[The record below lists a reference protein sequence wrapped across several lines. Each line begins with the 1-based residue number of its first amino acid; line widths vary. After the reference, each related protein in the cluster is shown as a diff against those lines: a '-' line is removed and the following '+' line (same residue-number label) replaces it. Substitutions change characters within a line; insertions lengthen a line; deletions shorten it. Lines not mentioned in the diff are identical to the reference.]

1 MRFLWYV
8 IYNLAGVPFIYVFFK
23 VYSVFNSKV
32 REGFKGRRDLFSELD
47 RSLSL
52 LKQNS
57 NNKKTIVIHSSSLG
71 EYQQAL
77 PLVDELRKKNYNI
90 ILTFFS
96 PSGFNNSKINLPGVI
111 KSYLPLDSNSNA
123 KKFLDIADPEIVIFM
138 RYDLWYNLIYQSK
151 KRGIKTVLANTRFDE
166 NDKTWSIPIV
176 SSFKKTMYRMV
187 DIIFVIDEFDETN
200 YRKKLSDESIEIIK
214 TGDSKFERVYQS
226 AKNINANDILP
237 ENIIKDKKIF
247 VMGSSWK
254 DDEDVIL
261 PGIDKTLH
269 YDKSLMTIL
278 VPHEPKETKISAIEK
293 IIEDKYHNIR
303 SIRYSRINN
312 YKNENFIIID
322 KIGILSKLY
331 SVAYLS
337 YVGGGFRSGL
347 HNILEPAI
355 FNMPILFSNIV
366 KNSDEDEIL
375 INSGCG
381 ILISDT
387 KQFYRVFRSLLKD
400 KKLRDKTGE
409 KCKSVFKDSIGIAE
423 KIVNKIT
430 G

>member
-375 INSGCG
+375 IKSGCG
-381 ILISDT
+381 ILITDT